1 MKFVEESNLPEKAK
15 TIIIGE
21 KYSQILDKPLEN
33 LGIEVIYVPDNPD
46 VDGRLAGH
54 ADLSVA
60 HLGEKKMALAPY
72 LKGSGF
78 ADYFSE
84 LGCELLF
91 PDMQQGEKYP
101 RDAALNICLCGKCFF
116 YNPKSAEKMIVDYLT
131 IEKGKNGLSIKQGY
145 SKCCICVVDENT
157 IISSDQGIHE
167 RAVNTGY
174 DSLLISPGH
183 IELPGF
189 NYGFIGGASFKLS
202 SHELAFTG
210 HLDMHPDKNIIL
222 NFLSLHNIKPVY
234 ITKKPVFDIGSC
246 IQIVEK

>member
-91 PDMQQGEKYP
+91 PDMQQGEKY
-101 RDAALNICLCGKCFF
+101 
-116 YNPKSAEKMIVDYLT
+116 
-131 IEKGKNGLSIKQGY
+131 QGM
-145 SKCCICVVDENT
+145 
-157 IISSDQGIHE
+157 
-167 RAVNTGY
+167 R
-174 DSLLISPGH
+174 L
-183 IELPGF
+183 
-189 NYGFIGGASFKLS
+189 
-202 SHELAFTG
+202 
-210 HLDMHPDKNIIL
+210 
-222 NFLSLHNIKPVY
+222 
-234 ITKKPVFDIGSC
+234 
-246 IQIVEK
+246 